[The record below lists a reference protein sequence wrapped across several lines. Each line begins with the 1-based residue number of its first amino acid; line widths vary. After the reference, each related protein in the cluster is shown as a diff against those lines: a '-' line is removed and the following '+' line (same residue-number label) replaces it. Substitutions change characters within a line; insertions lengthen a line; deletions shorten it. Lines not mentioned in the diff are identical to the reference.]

1 EFFNAGEFFIECFE
15 CLGLLGGFSGGQD
28 AFASAGELLACPGA
42 FFGWCWVHVS
52 YYLGQ
57 GSQTNDVVV
66 LTVPTIGH
74 RVIRLVQWP
83 PGKVVRK
90 RSVATEIS
98 VEFSGGYR
106 QQLRVWAG
114 STWAGVNRVNHPQG
128 LGFTVDGVNADP
140 CGAEALG
147 AQSVEFR

>member
-1 EFFNAGEFFIECFE
+1 FACSRGCYV
-15 CLGLLGGFSGGQD
+15 CWCCRAFSDLVLRTTCIG
-28 AFASAGELLACPGA
+28 
-42 FFGWCWVHVS
+42 
-52 YYLGQ
+52 
-57 GSQTNDVVV
+57 VVV
-66 LTVPTIGH
+66 MTVPTIGY
-74 RVIRLVQWP
+74 RVITFVQWP
-83 PGKVVRK
+83 PRGVVRN
-90 RSVATEIS
+90 RSVASEIS

-106 QQLRVWAG
+106 QQLSVWAG